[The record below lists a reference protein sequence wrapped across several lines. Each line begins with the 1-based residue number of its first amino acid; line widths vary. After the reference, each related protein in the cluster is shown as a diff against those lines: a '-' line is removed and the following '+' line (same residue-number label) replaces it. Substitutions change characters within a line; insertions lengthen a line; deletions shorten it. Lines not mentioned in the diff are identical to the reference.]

1 LTIEILPP
9 GSGEGNQDALALLA
23 TGRGTLAFLLGEQEA
38 RFRLFSGGVNWNR
51 VFLARLDGRIVG
63 FLAFQWERKGPY
75 ASALSDFSREFG
87 KVSGFFRWGLYSLL
101 EWRTW
106 WRGFYV
112 YGLKTIPKAR
122 RRGVASALL
131 KAAECYANNLGA
143 KAVELEVHDANERAL
158 AFYRAQGY
166 HVGGVWRL
174 GVMRR
179 LLGFSAVFRLV
190 KSLR

>member
-1 LTIEILPP
+1 M
-9 GSGEGNQDALALLA
+9 LA
-23 TGRGTLAFLLGEQEA
+23 TGRGTLAFLLGEQDA
-38 RFRLFSGGVNWNR
+38 RFRLFSGCVNWDR

-75 ASALSDFSREFG
+75 TSALSNFSREFG
-87 KVSGFFRWGLYSLL
+87 KVSGVFRWGLYSLL

-112 YGLKTIPKAR
+112 YGLKTIPRAR
-122 RRGVASALL
+122 RRGVAGALL

-143 KAVELEVHDANERAL
+143 KVVELEVHDANERAL

-166 HVGGVWRL
+166 QVGGVWRL
-174 GVMRR
+174 GLMSR
-179 LLGFSAVFRLV
+179 LLGFSAVLRLV

>member
-1 LTIEILPP
+1 M
-9 GSGEGNQDALALLA
+9 LA
-23 TGRGTLAFLLGEQEA
+23 TGRGTLAFLLGEQDA
-38 RFRLFSGGVNWNR
+38 RFRLLSSGVNWDR
-51 VFLARLDGRIVG
+51 VFLAKLDGRIVG
-63 FLAFQWERKGPY
+63 FLAFQWENNGPY
-75 ASALSDFSREFG
+75 SPTLSDFSREFG
-87 KVSGFFRWGLYSLL
+87 KVSGLWRWGLYSLL

-131 KAAECYANNLGA
+131 NAAEYYAKNLGA
-143 KAVELEVHDANERAL
+143 KAVELEVHDANERAF

-166 HVGGVWRL
+166 QVGGVWRL
-174 GVMRR
+174 GVMSR
-179 LLGFSAVFRLV
+179 LLGFSAVLRLV